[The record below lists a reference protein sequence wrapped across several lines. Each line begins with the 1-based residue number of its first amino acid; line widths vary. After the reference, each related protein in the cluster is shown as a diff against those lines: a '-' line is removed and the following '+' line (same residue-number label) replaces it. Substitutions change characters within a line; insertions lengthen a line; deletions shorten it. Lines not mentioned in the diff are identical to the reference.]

1 MKLRHLLA
9 AAIVVGAGFVT
20 PLRAQAPGGLN
31 KVSHDSTGKTA
42 KQAGHVAKGK
52 VHHVLMKASKT
63 RKAGLKRATS
73 VTTKTHVPKHKARG
87 AKKLAHKVTPAGKQT
102 GAAKKT
108 PGEGQAALTKA
119 GKDTKEA
126 IKKQ

>member
-9 AAIVVGAGFVT
+9 AAIVGAGFVT
-20 PLRAQAPGGLN
+20 PLRAQAPSGLN
-31 KVSHDSTGKTA
+31 KVSQDTTGKTA

-52 VHHVLMKASKT
+52 VHHVLTRASKT
-63 RKAGLKRATS
+63 RKVGVKRATS
-73 VTTKTHVPKHKARG
+73 VTTNTHVPKHKARST
-87 AKKLAHKVTPAGKQT
+87 KKSSHKITQAGKQT

-108 PGEGQAALTKA
+108 PGDSQTALTKA
-119 GKDTKEA
+119 GKAAKDS